1 MHGFGAFYFGLPRL
15 ADQLLYRWHSGY
27 SPFARRLWAHERGPC
42 SSFFCAKRVRI
53 TQIPHRSL
61 RSWERRGGFSRGSR
75 HCPDLDHFNSEAKA
89 REASRDSTCR
99 AYRGSR
105 IACQQPQKLRLYPCK
120 STRRKPRSRRLTAL
134 RYPAITRLY
143 YEFSFSAQSSNPE
156 DKPAPGSCVF
166 SRIKINIERLTNV
179 RRIFTSHLDLRPAY
193 GANAHNTCFNRR
205 L

>member
-27 SPFARRLWAHERGPC
+27 SPFARRLWAHERSPC

-53 TQIPHRSL
+53 TQTPHRSP

-89 REASRDSTCR
+89 RETSHDSTCR

-105 IACQQPQKLRLYPCK
+105 NACQQPEKLRLYPCR
-120 STRRKPRSRRLTAL
+120 SIRRKSWSRRLTAL
-134 RYPAITRLY
+134 RYPATNLLY
-143 YEFSFSAQSSNPE
+143 YGFYFKAHASNPE
-156 DKPAPGSCVF
+156 IQPAFRSCV
-166 SRIKINIERLTNV
+166 L
-179 RRIFTSHLDLRPAY
+179 A
-193 GANAHNTCFNRR
+193 G
-205 L
+205 

>member
-27 SPFARRLWAHERGPC
+27 SPFARRLWAHERSPC

-53 TQIPHRSL
+53 TQTPHRSP

-89 REASRDSTCR
+89 RETSHDSTCR

-105 IACQQPQKLRLYPCK
+105 NACQQPEKLRLYPCR
-120 STRRKPRSRRLTAL
+120 SIRRKSWSRRLTAL
-134 RYPAITRLY
+134 RYPATTLLY
-143 YEFSFSAQSSNPE
+143 YGFYFKAHASNPE
-156 DKPAPGSCVF
+156 IKPAFGSCVLAGQ
-166 SRIKINIERLTNV
+166 KINIQNVTNGV
-179 RRIFTSHLDLRPAY
+179 RIFTSIRDLQPAWQ
-193 GANAHNTCFNRR
+193 A
-205 L
+205 